1 MSVREVS
8 SVVLCDDQP
17 EMREALVGVL
27 GTLDHV
33 HVIGQAQDG
42 DECLARITDLRPH
55 LLILDVN
62 LPGGGPRLVEALKEA
77 HPTLRIVVFTAR
89 QDGETH
95 DAMLDAGAEA
105 VVVKTG
111 RMGPLLAALE
121 APREDSPAPAGKRTV
136 VNGGG
141 DGDGPRPG

>member
-1 MSVREVS
+1 MSLGEVS
-8 SVVLCDDQP
+8 SVVLCDDQV

-27 GTLDHV
+27 GTLEHLDV
-33 HVIGQAQDG
+33 VGQAQDG
-42 DECLARITDLRPH
+42 EECLAQITDLRPH

-95 DAMLDAGAEA
+95 AAMLGAGAEA
-105 VVVKTG
+105 VVMKTG

-121 APREDSPAPAGKRTV
+121 ARQ
-136 VNGGG
+136 
-141 DGDGPRPG
+141 DGPRAPVDGRIVVRSDGDDPRPG